1 MVTSPSPP
9 AMFLTT
15 SVTVSIMSTSL
26 CSGLCHYYSIV
37 CTKDKSYYTAFACVC
52 LVLASVI
59 A

>member
-1 MVTSPSPP
+1 MKALMGHSSIKTS
-9 AMFLTT
+9 
-15 SVTVSIMSTSL
+15 TVSIMSTSL